1 MSTAAVYLLCVTLK
15 LTVGHEQRFQ
25 ARKQHPAISSP
36 VLPSELGKVCIT
48 SSPWLSLS
56 FYGLLLS
63 IRKKLRHSPSVFSSL
78 FVPLCFHLCP
88 SFGWI
93 PTSTSHQVLKLMALS
108 HCFSDLIGFLFTVIK
123 ISYFQY
129 SLCHSAP
136 AALSFIMSSCICWN
150 FHVACRQCVITLSH
164 CITQISVW

>member
-1 MSTAAVYLLCVTLK
+1 MRHIKANGWSWAEIPSSISLMFALPFRMSATSILQF
-15 LTVGHEQRFQ
+15 HRWSFQ
-25 ARKQHPAISSP
+25 L
-36 VLPSELGKVCIT
+36 LPSELGKVCIT

-93 PTSTSHQVLKLMALS
+93 PTSTSHQVLNLMAPC
-108 HCFSDLIGFLFTVIK
+108 HTVSDLIRFFFIVIK
-123 ISYFQY
+123 TSYFQY

-136 AALSFIMSSCICWN
+136 AALHFNSLWV
-150 FHVACRQCVITLSH
+150 HVFVE
-164 CITQISVW
+164 ISM